1 MPINIESIIQYHE
14 DPEFNA
20 LINNM
25 HDDDPVK
32 DIIKNES
39 LIKHVSNSLL
49 VFIQKLLY
57 IIKIILNYIYN
68 LYRMDLG
75 NLQSKLDYQIIN
87 SVLRKRQLKK

>member
-1 MPINIESIIQYHE
+1 MPINIESLIQYHE

-25 HDDDPVK
+25 HDGPVK
-32 DIIKNES
+32 DIIKNDY

-75 NLQSKLDYQIIN
+75 NLQ
-87 SVLRKRQLKK
+87 

>member
-1 MPINIESIIQYHE
+1 
-14 DPEFNA
+14 
-20 LINNM
+20 M

-57 IIKIILNYIYN
+57 IFKIILNYIYN